1 MIEKGKQRNLLRE
14 NQEKAFMQILKN
26 LAEED

>member
-14 NQEKAFMQILKN
+14 NQEKAFMQKLKN
-26 LAEED
+26 FAEED